1 MYSVGHKRGNLGW
14 WIAAFIV
21 LIIIGLSGGGRW
33 PLALFRTVTAPVQG
47 LLAQAGAAVKDYQSR
62 HELTTENIW
71 LRQQLT
77 EKLVDAA
84 QLNSLE
90 IENQLLHEEL
100 NFLEP
105 MPYQF
110 VTARVIAGS
119 GQSGVSVVTINRG
132 SGSGIAVGQPVITG
146 EGILVGRIATVEQS
160 AATVLLLSDSRS
172 TIAATIQNRDR
183 TIGIVQGAHGISVQL
198 DMIPQDEP
206 VTSGDIVVTAGGQ
219 EHIPG
224 GLLIGAVDTVDT
236 HASELFARAFLFPMV
251 DYRTLTVVTI
261 LIDKTSDLWLRRG

>member
-14 WIAAFIV
+14 WIVAFII
-21 LIIIGLSGGGRW
+21 LAIIGLSGGGKW
-33 PLALFRTVTAPVQG
+33 PLALFRTVTAPAQG
-47 LLAQAGAAVKDYQSR
+47 LLAQAGAAVEDYKSR
-62 HELTTENIW
+62 RELAAENAW

-90 IENQLLHEEL
+90 VENQLLHEEL

-105 MPYQF
+105 APYQF

-132 SGSGIAVGQPVITG
+132 ATSGIEAGQPVITG
-146 EGILVGRIATVEQS
+146 EGILVGQVATVEQA

-172 TIAATIQNRDR
+172 AVAATIQNRDR

-206 VTSGDIVVTAGGQ
+206 VNSGDMVVTAGGQ

-251 DYRTLTVVTI
+251 DYRTLTVVTV
-261 LIDKTSDLWLRRG
+261 LVEKTSL